1 MTIVLFML
9 ALVAIFVPALVL
21 LGVRVR
27 LHDGGGR
34 EAGICVRRVVVGR
47 GEAIGTDAARF
58 RKNASS
64 RLSSARGF
72 ENAGR

>member
-1 MTIVLFML
+1 LTIVLL
-9 ALVAIFVPALVL
+9 VVALVAVFVPALIL

-34 EAGICVRRVVVGR
+34 GAGVCVRRVAVGR
-47 GEAIGTDAARF
+47 GEAGGTDAARF
-58 RKNASS
+58 RKTASD
-64 RLSSARGF
+64 RVSSARGF